1 MLYIIEYVYSYVQAL
16 FVLCGLF
23 WLLDFC
29 TVAAGLG
36 DGGPTSG
43 CSLQTQPS
51 FDFCNPATPSQ
62 QQGQGDL
69 FQTPKDSSTFPE
81 TEVIN
86 PFAPSTGLTKMDVGD
101 SQFQP
106 LALSDTLSFDGLGTP
121 LQASLASPQEAS
133 DCLYLSRQCVP
144 CTLDEELGPPTTPE
158 ARNDEKALIE
168 QLVSFLSGTDESELA
183 ELDKAL
189 GIDKLVQVRH

>member
-1 MLYIIEYVYSYVQAL
+1 
-16 FVLCGLF
+16 
-23 WLLDFC
+23 
-29 TVAAGLG
+29 LG

-43 CSLQTQPS
+43 CSIQSQPS
-51 FDFCNPATPSQ
+51 FDFCNPATPGQ

-69 FQTPKDSSTFPE
+69 FQTPKDSSPFPE
-81 TEVIN
+81 TEVLN
-86 PFAPSTGLTKMDVGD
+86 PFAPSSGLTKMDVGD

-121 LQASLASPQEAS
+121 LQTSLSSPQE
-133 DCLYLSRQCVP
+133 QCVP